1 MHGSF
6 AMPSTFFGHALPGT
20 LFLLAGAARLFILSR
35 LGDDRVST
43 YSPRAKRWHRYF
55 FYLLAFSILVASGLA
70 EGKDGIRVDLSLS
83 SHKAMYMTMLPAT
96 LALIWEGVAL
106 EEDAV
111 FISLGMGLAMEGIL
125 FDLHAQMKTS
135 SVDAACHFMLR
146 NAAFMGSALSI
157 LVVSKAHQQS
167 HVYACSNINIFK
179 VATYLCLML
188 QGVYFF
194 VTGFLVFGYAGI
206 GEREQHLL
214 LLHSHMEVVT
224 LFVAISSAFLCL
236 SIFAA
241 AICFFAKF
249 RRSAN
254 RVIHHSQTTN
264 EAEERPIAKA

>member
-1 MHGSF
+1 
-6 AMPSTFFGHALPGT
+6 MPSTFFGHALPGT
-20 LFLLAGAARLFILSR
+20 LFLLAGAARLCILSR

-55 FYLLAFSILVASGLA
+55 FYLLAFSILLASGIA

-96 LALIWEGVAL
+96 LALIWEGVAF

-111 FISLGMGLAMEGIL
+111 FLSLGMGLAMEGIL

-135 SVDAACHFMLR
+135 AVDAACHFMLR
-146 NAAFMGSALSI
+146 NAAFMGAALSI
-157 LVVSKAHQQS
+157 LVVSKARQQS
-167 HVYACSNINIFK
+167 HACAYACSNINIFK

-206 GEREQHLL
+206 AERERPLL
-214 LLHSHMEVVT
+214 LLQGHMEVVT

-241 AICFFAKF
+241 ATCFFAKF

-254 RVIHHSQTTN
+254 RVIHSQTPH
-264 EAEERPIAKA
+264 EAEESSPIAKA